1 MSYGEMLTYQRISN
15 LTCKIR
21 KGGVYMSGEYNI
33 SSWEI
38 SGEELENLVDMSE
51 CALFIV
57 KPGAEL
63 ELVYANKR
71 FYTILKCEPDYF
83 EKKYD
88 NHLMSVILPDEKQ
101 KIRALVA
108 RQSAAGGT
116 LQLEFR
122 ITRAD
127 GVIAWISMTA
137 RIAIADGET
146 LYYCSCLDVT
156 NTRKS
161 IDDVY
166 RAKREVDVISNSI
179 PGGMLKLRVS
189 DWKIL
194 YANDGYY
201 LLSGYSRTEF
211 HLNFDDKAYAIVHP
225 LDVDMVKSIVSSA
238 AKTQGLM
245 GFECRIVARNGDTKW
260 IYVNG
265 RQIDDDGSD
274 IVYLCVIMD
283 ITAKKQIEKD
293 VEDFAKGSDLL
304 SDFRRESSWIYDMK
318 TGNVNCNG
326 GLGEGMSK
334 EHIVAALFDVKIMQD
349 MMHPDDMDSFLAA
362 FSKRTSTIGQSR
374 NRYRLKDE
382 RGNYRVVDIYS
393 ISVEADEDGKPTK
406 VYGLIQNM
414 DQEVTLEERKK
425 SVDLSMTE
433 QRLFNLAKVSQSKS
447 DDGVTGML
455 PYAAFVENAEKA
467 LKQRRE
473 DEHFALICADINEFR
488 KFMHNYGFSIS
499 NRILQAFSDVL
510 KDTIAKEGIC
520 SRVDGDYFVVL
531 FKYLSHKELL
541 RAMSSVVR
549 SQQEINENESYP
561 NFGTTSGV
569 YLVQPEDTELSDI
582 LGKADLARRSIKGLA
597 GNHYAIYTEDLE
609 QQRFREEEIIEEII
623 EAMRNRS
630 VEICYLP
637 RICNTKENVVGC
649 KAVARVQLKSG
660 EYIESDRL
668 LRYIERGG
676 SLDEFAFS
684 ILDSVC
690 SSISAWQ
697 RKGYKP
703 LPISIEMT
711 AGELSMRN
719 AVNDIDDIVRMQ
731 NRIEPDRIIIELQER
746 FFAEMTAS
754 FEMALEKLLQ
764 LGYKVVI
771 TRFGSDHTA
780 LHTLRN
786 LPVTGIKFHGEY
798 FNDMTSDKEK
808 LILQKLVETVK
819 VLGMK
824 VACGGIHT
832 KLQEEYAKEIGC
844 DLFEGDIY
852 YGAVRNNV
860 FEKCFLE
867 GNDNE

>member
-1 MSYGEMLTYQRISN
+1 MA
-15 LTCKIR
+15 
-21 KGGVYMSGEYNI
+21 GEYNMTD
-33 SSWEI
+33 WEI
-38 SGEELENLVDMSE
+38 SVDELKNLVDMSE

-63 ELVYANKR
+63 ELSYANRR

-83 EKKYD
+83 YSKY
-88 NHLMSVILPDEKQ
+88 NNRLMSVVLPEEKQ
-101 KIRALVA
+101 KIRALIA
-108 RQSAAGGT
+108 RQSSAGGM

-122 ITRAD
+122 INRAD
-127 GVIAWISMTA
+127 DIVAWISMTA
-137 RIAIADGET
+137 RIVMVDGQMM
-146 LYYCSCLDVT
+146 YYCSCLDIT
-156 NTRKS
+156 KTRKS
-161 IDDVY
+161 MDDVY
-166 RAKREVDVISNSI
+166 RAKQEVDVISNSI

-194 YANDGYY
+194 YGNDGYY

-211 HLNFDDKAYAIVHP
+211 HLNFDDRADAIIHP
-225 LDVDMVKSIVSSA
+225 LDVDMVKSIMSSA
-238 AKTQGLM
+238 AKSQGLI
-245 GFECRIVARNGDTKW
+245 GFECRIISRNGDTKW

-265 RQIDDDGSD
+265 RQIDDATND

-283 ITAKKQIEKD
+283 ITAKKKIEWD
-293 VEDFAKGSDLL
+293 VEDFAKCSDLL

-318 TGNVNCNG
+318 TSMAKCNG

-334 EHIVAALFDVKIMQD
+334 EKIVEALFDVNHMQD
-349 MMHPDDMDSFLAA
+349 IMHPDDMDSFLQAY
-362 FSKRTSTIGQSR
+362 SKRTTSIGHSR
-374 NRYRLKDE
+374 NRYRLKDD

-414 DQEVTLEERKK
+414 DQEVSLEERKK

-467 LKQRRE
+467 LKNHRE
-473 DEHFALICADINEFR
+473 DERFALICADINEFR

-499 NRILQAFSDVL
+499 NRILMAFSDVL
-510 KDTIAKEGIC
+510 KNTIAKEGIC

-549 SQQEINENESYP
+549 SQQEINENDTYP

-569 YLVQPEDTELSDI
+569 YLVQPEDRELSEI

-637 RICNTKENVVGC
+637 RICHTKDNVIGC

-660 EYIESDRL
+660 EYIQSDRL

-676 SLDEFAFS
+676 SLDEFAFT

-690 SSISAWQ
+690 CNISAWQ
-697 RKGYKP
+697 RKGYKV
-703 LPISIEMT
+703 LPVSIEMT

-731 NRIEPDRIIIELQER
+731 NRIEPDRIIIEVQER

-754 FEMALEKLLQ
+754 FEIALEKLLS

-780 LHTLRN
+780 VHTLRN

-798 FNDMTSDKEK
+798 FNDMTDDKERI
-808 LILQKLVETVK
+808 ILQNIIKTVK
-819 VLGMK
+819 SLGMK

-867 GNDNE
+867 DMSNE